1 MAAQTYIAYNP
12 TSSTVGSAPFA
23 VPAKSRADVTLD
35 DATGIANFKTL
46 LDAGV
51 ILMRKDTANRDQFHS
66 RLRQFAQH
74 VPGA

>member
-1 MAAQTYIAYNP
+1 MAAQTYVAYNP

-46 LDAGV
+46 LDAGC
-51 ILMRKDTANRDQFHS
+51 ILVRKDTASRDQFHS
-66 RLRQFAQH
+66 RLRSLGIH
-74 VPGA
+74 IPGA